1 MVYRKVIEKLDE
13 LEDLKAVGFP
23 DGSIDTYIDLEKGK
37 EGEIK
42 DRLEVAER
50 IQENSSASFRALPNR
65 IEPGG
70 KSFNMSAQHSALGL
84 ETSHYG
90 FLDHKVFE
98 QIDFKI
104 YSMGSPAEVTIA
116 EFDNG
121 SLLIAEHNPELIE
134 WELEDLREFGD
145 LDEILSADIVCCAN
159 WATVKSMNSELE
171 KISGKISARVFSFD
185 PGNLEGIDGSKIREM
200 FEALEKIS
208 DKCEVLVH
216 ANTDE
221 VEKTAEIYGL
231 KGEINEK
238 IDRIQQKTGVDAYI
252 LHDKQKAVA
261 GTERGVIEV
270 ENLVTDHVET
280 RTGAGDRF
288 DAGVSAGRT
297 AGWNWEE
304 SLALGNLCAVQ
315 YVENNETATPETIRK
330 QVEDKLE

>member
-1 MVYRKVIEKLDE
+1 MVYREVIEKLDE

-50 IQENSSASFRALPNR
+50 IQENSSASFRAVADR
-65 IEPGG
+65 VEPGG
-70 KSFNMSAQHSALGL
+70 KSFNMSAQCSALGL

-171 KISGKISARVFSFD
+171 KIVGKISANVFSFD
-185 PGNLEGIDGSKIREM
+185 PGNLEGINGSKIREM

-208 DKCEVLVH
+208 DKCEVLIH

-221 VEKTAEIYGL
+221 VEKTAELYGL

-238 IDRIQQKTGVDAYI
+238 IDQIQQKTGVDAYI

-315 YVENNETATPETIRK
+315 YVENNETASPETIRK